1 MNTNESSHEPLV
13 ERALI
18 GFDLAAEHHLA
29 NCEPCQQER
38 ERLQEALNL
47 FGSAKRESANRP
59 EIFWEQQAARIR
71 SARNEQVKR
80 SRLALSLTPGLA
92 VLLLLAVALIT
103 RAPKAD
109 PTPAPISAAAAPPI
123 SDQDLL
129 MEVERA
135 VQSGTPLSLGPA
147 TLIVEDDADSRPMN
161 SQNANKE
168 LRTHEN

>member
-1 MNTNESSHEPLV
+1 MNTNENSHEPLV

-29 NCEPCQQER
+29 NCEPCQRER
-38 ERLQEALNL
+38 ERVQEVLNL
-47 FGSAKRESANRP
+47 FGAAKRESANRP

-92 VLLLLAVALIT
+92 VLLLLGVALIT
-103 RAPKAD
+103 RAPKVN
-109 PTPAPISAAAAPPI
+109 PTQTPIRTAAGPQI

-135 VQSGTPLSLGPA
+135 VQSGTPLSLEPA
-147 TLIVEDDADSRPMN
+147 TLMVEDDADSRPMN

-168 LRTHEN
+168 LRPHEN